1 MNKAQTLKVEIW
13 SDIVCPFCFLGKR
26 KFEQALE
33 QFDHKQ
39 DIEIIWRSFQLNPG
53 VQTDTSMSVYTYLSR
68 TKGIPEEVAKQ
79 MTQQITERG
88 LEVGIEYKFDET
100 AVNNTLLV
108 HCFLHYALDQGK
120 QNEAKELLLSA
131 YFEKGANVD
140 DLETI
145 MNVGR
150 ILDFDEGELRAVL
163 TENRYE
169 KEVIADMELAQRFGV
184 RGVPFFVFDRKYAVS
199 GAQEITAFIQTLIK
213 AHDDWKNS
221 LAGQTIQVTEGE
233 GCSTDDNNCA

>member
-53 VQTDTSMSVYTYLSR
+53 VQTDTSMPVYKYLSR
-68 TKGIPEEVAKQ
+68 TKGISEEVAKQ

-100 AVNNTLLV
+100 TVNNTLLA

-120 QNEAKELLLSA
+120 QNEAKELLLSV
-131 YFEKGANVD
+131 YFEKGENVD

-145 MNVGR
+145 MNIGR

-163 TENRYE
+163 TENRYK
-169 KEVIADMELAQRFGV
+169 KEVLADMELAQRFGV

-199 GAQEITAFIQTLIK
+199 GAQEIPVFIQTLIK
-213 AHDDWKNS
+213 AHDEWKNR
-221 LAGQTIQVTEGE
+221 LAVQTIQVTEGE
-233 GCSTDDNNCA
+233 SCSTDNDNCA